1 VYDQQVIKD
10 LHKKK
15 IPALFIKLDISK
27 VFDMV
32 CWPYLLDIMKFLG
45 FGKRWREWISSLWC
59 TSSSSFMLNGDP
71 GRRVLHFRGAKQ
83 GDPLSPMLFLLSMEP
98 LHRLFYKAQH
108 DGLLSKLNNGCDRFI
123 VSLYTDDV
131 AMFIR
136 PTAMEVAVTEF
147 ILQLFAKAGGIVTN
161 LDKIEF
167 FPIRCE
173 EINLDFLSQSNRKLA
188 IFPCVYLGLPLH
200 YKKPS
205 RDSLHLLI

>member
-15 IPALFIKLDISK
+15 IPVLFIKLDISK

-32 CWPYLLDIMKFLG
+32 CWPYLQDIMKFLG

-71 GRRVLHFRGAKQ
+71 GRRVLHFRGVKQ

-108 DGLLSKLNNGCDRFI
+108 DGLLSKLSNGCDRFI

-131 AMFIR
+131 AVFIR

-161 LDKIEF
+161 LDKTEF

-188 IFPCVYLGLPLH
+188 IFHVSTLAYPCIIKNPQETACTC
-200 YKKPS
+200 
-205 RDSLHLLI
+205 